1 MDAST
6 RNKVIAILQ
15 EGVTNELGAVIQYLW
30 HHYLAEGIF
39 SPKIKDTFEEFSVE
53 EMRHLEKISE
63 RIVALG
69 GEPTTKL
76 PPVKKG
82 GDLKQMI
89 QDDLD
94 LELSA
99 AKLYAGHIAQLAK
112 LGDTTSRLMLE
123 KTLADEEK
131 HIMEFEIMLSKIRK
145 K

>member
-30 HHYLAEGIF
+30 HHYLAEGIY

-76 PPVKKG
+76 PLVKKG
-82 GDLKQMI
+82 GDLKRI
-89 QDDLD
+89 EFLKHQDRVS
-94 LELSA
+94 E
-99 AKLYAGHIAQLAK
+99 
-112 LGDTTSRLMLE
+112 R
-123 KTLADEEK
+123 TLVMHA
-131 HIMEFEIMLSKIRK
+131 
-145 K
+145 

>member
-1 MDAST
+1 MNAST
-6 RNKVIAILQ
+6 RSKVIAILQ

-30 HHYLAEGIF
+30 HHYQAEGIY

-53 EMRHLEKISE
+53 EMEHLEKISE

-69 GEPTTKL
+69 GEPATKL
-76 PPVKKG
+76 PPIKKG
-82 GDLKQMI
+82 GDIKQMM

-94 LELSA
+94 LELGA
-99 AKLYAGHIAQLAK
+99 AKMYAEHIPQLAK

-123 KTLADEEK
+123 KILADEEK